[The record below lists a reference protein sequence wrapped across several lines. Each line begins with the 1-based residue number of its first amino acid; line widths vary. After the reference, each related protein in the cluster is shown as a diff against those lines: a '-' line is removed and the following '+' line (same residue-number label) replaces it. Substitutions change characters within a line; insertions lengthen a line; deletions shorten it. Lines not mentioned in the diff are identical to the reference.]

1 MDETG
6 CIMRIC
12 FTSFHNYLDFSSG
25 AAISMREV
33 CLDAARRGD
42 VAFMIRQA
50 PEFVKSLDEP
60 TPVMVNGDVFHS
72 WEISKRT
79 SRTLV
84 AQVHSVA
91 NSDNLKYSIHSG
103 NERNWHSIDE
113 NTGDIYTTSQYDDDL
128 ANNAELMC
136 SPTTLSVR
144 V

>member
-1 MDETG
+1 MIENSFRSQKMDETG
-6 CIMRIC
+6 CIMIIC

-33 CLDAARRGD
+33 CLD
-42 VAFMIRQA
+42 
-50 PEFVKSLDEP
+50 EP
-60 TPVMVNGDVFHS
+60 TPVMVNDDVFHS

-91 NSDNLKYSIHSG
+91 NSDNLKYSILSG
-103 NERNWHSIDE
+103 NERNWYSIDE
-113 NTGDIYTTSQYDDDL
+113 NTGDIYTTLQYDDDL

-136 SPTTLSVR
+136 SSTTLSVR

>member
-1 MDETG
+1 MDEAG
-6 CIMRIC
+6 YIMRIC

-33 CLDAARRGD
+33 CLD
-42 VAFMIRQA
+42 
-50 PEFVKSLDEP
+50 EP
-60 TPVMVNGDVFHS
+60 TPVMVNDDVFHS

-91 NSDNLKYSIHSG
+91 NSDNLKYSILSG
-103 NERNWHSIDE
+103 NERNWYSIDE
-113 NTGDIYTTSQYDDDL
+113 NTGDIYTTLQYDDDL

-136 SPTTLSVR
+136 SSTTLSVR